1 MDKSGKQFYTNLSHQ
16 LFVLISFAFVI
27 FEILFLILYSSNFWF
42 SINLLPWGI
51 PAALLSLALAHFAL
65 IWVESRFGCEF
76 FRPFYK
82 GEPPVSYRKWIFVSA
97 DDEEAAL
104 AQDVSNYVSTGFFRY
119 GTKQV
124 LWQAVDQLDLTFWGN
139 LLVKT
144 RSISGP
150 SQIEHKGKETIDAN
164 PPYLVGRI
172 PLGVASLTD
181 QKEFIAALQ
190 EQNPYCGLNARLLK
204 QIEKKDVPGTKA
216 VLLCVTIF
224 FVFFFLDVGFATF
237 SYLEILKH
245 FYLAEQS
252 ARGGNQTDAAKE
264 FATAEHFFREPFV
277 LSWVS
282 RKLIQSDGTKSSIM
296 QMRADTLWQMNKR
309 AEALASMQEALKL
322 SPKNFRVDLKYARM
336 LADAGQEK
344 EALDAITSAVSKN
357 REALVPRLYNVAML
371 DTKSKP
377 SLAMASKYLDLSLQE
392 FDENVFGPEPNWP
405 PDVSPFLS
413 DVWHRDDVTF
423 VFDRLVKARLNQESN
438 TKDQSED
445 DKSNS
450 SKNDNATRKNSG
462 KRNHQSKK
470 TK

>member
-1 MDKSGKQFYTNLSHQ
+1 MEKSGKQFYTNLSHQ
-16 LFVLISFAFVI
+16 LFVLISSAFLI
-27 FEILFLILYSSNFWF
+27 FEFLFLILYSSNFWF
-42 SINLLPWGI
+42 AVDLLPWGI
-51 PAALLSLALAHFAL
+51 PAALFSLALAHFTLMWA
-65 IWVESRFGCEF
+65 ESRFGCEF

-82 GEPPVSYRKWIFVSA
+82 GEPPISYRKWIFVSA
-97 DDEEAAL
+97 EDEAAAI
-104 AQDVSNYVSTGFFRY
+104 AQDVSNYASTGFFRY

-139 LLVKT
+139 LLIKT

-150 SQIEHKGKETIDAN
+150 SQIEQKGKESIDAN

-181 QKEFIAALQ
+181 QREFIAALQ
-190 EQNPYCGLNARLLK
+190 EQNPYCALNARLLK
-204 QIEKKDVPGTKA
+204 QTDKKDVPGTKA
-216 VLLCVTIF
+216 VLLSVTVF
-224 FVFFFLDVGFATF
+224 FVFFFLDVGFSTF

-245 FYLAEQS
+245 YYLSEQS
-252 ARGGNQTDAAKE
+252 ARGGNQTEAAKE
-264 FATAEHFFREPFV
+264 FGLAEHLFKEPFI

-296 QMRADTLWQMNKR
+296 QMRADCLWQMSKKD
-309 AEALASMQEALKL
+309 EALSSMQEAIKL

-336 LADAGQEK
+336 LAEAGKEK

-377 SLAMASKYLDLSLQE
+377 SVAMAAKYLDLSLQE
-392 FDENVFGPEPNWP
+392 FDDNVFGPEPNWP

-423 VFDRLVKARLNQESN
+423 VFDRLVKARLNSESD
-438 TKDQSED
+438 TDDQSDE
-445 DKSNS
+445 KSASEKKDAS
-450 SKNDNATRKNSG
+450 SKKSG
-462 KRNHQSKK
+462 GKKNHQGKKSK
-470 TK
+470 